1 MRLRSEEVRAQIQ
14 PIVERVRTDLAGERP
29 EISLRPIGAYAPA
42 GGPRSEV
49 GIAIDYGRDLPS
61 VDYGTAG
68 ETARKDERKV
78 MAWEPIPLS
87 IYGNALPAMIRSS
100 WVFILRAGTNTGAER
115 HPNSHQRMMSFEG
128 SGDMQVEDEQQT
140 SDVSLRPIEVYAPAG
155 GQMSE
160 VSEFRNAKGGF
171 QNRNPQDSSQRS
183 EKPETSNA
191 ERSTPNAEVRPQS
204 AEPSGKWQSNVLVS
218 DPVALL
224 ERRWISIPENVW
236 HQPVVSKEAD
246 WVVVSFHTV
255 PAEELIEE
263 RPIDRAASRTKQMVY
278 LDKR

>member
-1 MRLRSEEVRAQIQ
+1 MTREERSLLEGIDKMLRAEDVRAQIQ
-14 PIVERVRTDLAGERP
+14 PVVKRVRAELQRKA
-29 EISLRPIGAYAPA
+29 
-42 GGPRSEV
+42 
-49 GIAIDYGRDLPS
+49 
-61 VDYGTAG
+61 TA
-68 ETARKDERKV
+68 V

-128 SGDMQVEDEQQT
+128 SGDMQVGKAKQT
-140 SDVSLRPIEVYAPAG
+140 L
-155 GQMSE
+155 
-160 VSEFRNAKGGF
+160 NA
-171 QNRNPQDSSQRS
+171 Q
-183 EKPETSNA
+183 
-191 ERSTPNAEVRPQS
+191 RSTPKAEVKLQQ

-218 DPVALL
+218 YPDALL
-224 ERRWISIPENVW
+224 ERRWVSIPENVW

-263 RPIDRAASRTKQMVY
+263 RPIDHAASQTKQMRYVG
-278 LDKR
+278 

>member
-1 MRLRSEEVRAQIQ
+1 MVICYWLVGDATVLRVIGYRKCGNLGEIVIDDKRMATSALNMATQDRAILEKLDAILRSEEVRAQIQ

-29 EISLRPIGAYAPA
+29 EISLRPIGAYAPP

-49 GIAIDYGRDLPS
+49 RIVIDYGRDLPS
-61 VDYGTAG
+61 VDYGRAG
-68 ETARKDERKV
+68 ETARKGERKV

-87 IYGNALPAMIRSS
+87 IYGNALPAMICSS

-140 SDVSLRPIEVYAPAG
+140 SDVR
-155 GQMSE
+155 GQ
-160 VSEFRNAKGGF
+160 
-171 QNRNPQDSSQRS
+171 
-183 EKPETSNA
+183 TSDVTM
-191 ERSTPNAEVRPQS
+191 R
-204 AEPSGKWQSNVLVS
+204 WQSNVLVS

-236 HQPVVSKEAD
+236 HQPVVSKQAD

-263 RPIDRAASRTKQMVY
+263 RPIDHAASRTKQMRYVG
-278 LDKR
+278 